1 MLTRAFGALLA
12 QARHGDRGIGQ
23 LRTPRHAGA
32 CPLHYVAER
41 THEPAAPKRHGS
53 LIHEKLPTDA
63 MGRPGGFKGPSPRV
77 QEVFYQCPMA
87 NGSEDLHVL
96 LAGDHQR
103 LDQIFR
109 ELENAVEGADQ
120 PTIQHDWGDFER
132 GVLTHFEAEERLIFP
147 LLESEHPAEVER
159 AKKDHELVRTLL
171 ANLGVRADLHLLRK
185 DVADEL
191 IARLREHAE
200 WEDRTLY
207 PWAQRKAHEETRR
220 SLRDL
225 LMRQS
230 T

>member
-1 MLTRAFGALLA
+1 MV
-12 QARHGDRGIGQ
+12 
-23 LRTPRHAGA
+23 P
-32 CPLHYVAER
+32 CK
-41 THEPAAPKRHGS
+41 PAAARTLPERRAGGGWFGRHVMES
-53 LIHEKLPTDA
+53 LQFMNGDPVAK
-63 MGRPGGFKGPSPRV
+63 GGAGLASHKCSINA
-77 QEVFYQCPMA
+77 PMA
-87 NGSEDLHVL
+87 TGSDDLHVL
-96 LAGDHQR
+96 LTGDHQR
-103 LDQIFR
+103 LEQIFR

-159 AKKDHELVRTLL
+159 AKKDHEVVRALL
-171 ANLGVRADLHLLRK
+171 ASLGVRTDLHLLRK

-207 PWAQRKAHEETRR
+207 PWAQRTAREETHR
-220 SLRDL
+220 SLRELL
-225 LMRQS
+225 LMHPG